1 MQDLTELT
9 TLSRVTTEMPDGL
22 QISMDDFQEGWNRV
36 LSGDVR
42 WLDKEI
48 RRCGWHFVWIAEPS
62 VRSGVGKTA
71 QAAIAG
77 ALKLALRGVLPS
89 FNAANIDRIDLTEF
103 PWFFV
108 AKVRVYPYQI
118 QQDTAMHRVVET
130 SIRPANSS
138 GELTPVDG
146 GFAATMTP

>member
-9 TLSRVTTEMPDGL
+9 TLSRVTTEIPDGL

-36 LSGDVR
+36 LSGDVH
-42 WLDKEI
+42 WLDREI

-89 FNAANIDRIDLTEF
+89 FNAANIDHIDLTEF
-103 PWFFV
+103 PWFFL

-118 QQDTAMHRVVET
+118 QQDTAMHNVVDS
-130 SIRPANSS
+130 SIHPTNFS
-138 GELTPVDG
+138 GELPPVG
-146 GFAATMTP
+146 RSLVATVAP

>member
-36 LSGDVR
+36 LSGDVH

-48 RRCGWHFVWIAEPS
+48 RRRGWHFVWIAEPS

-71 QAAIAG
+71 QTAIAG
-77 ALKLALRGVLPS
+77 ALKLALRKVLPS
-89 FNAANIDRIDLTEF
+89 FNAANIDHIDVTEF
-103 PWFFV
+103 PWFFL

-118 QQDTAMHRVVET
+118 QQNTTLHNVADAA
-130 SIRPANSS
+130 ILPAKSS
-138 GELTPVDG
+138 GEMIPAGATLT
-146 GFAATMTP
+146 ATVVP